1 MAIDNNDLNRDP
13 VTGEPGS
20 HPVGTAAGG
29 VGGAAI
35 GATIGAIG
43 GPLGSLIGGAIG
55 AVVGGKAGHEA
66 AEGIDP
72 TGEDTYWRD
81 SHTTSTY
88 YNKDYTYENDYQP
101 AYAVGYANR
110 AKYDTN
116 TRFEDVET
124 DLERSW
130 NEVKGES
137 RMLWSDARNAARDAW
152 YRITPENKL

>member
-1 MAIDNNDLNRDP
+1 MSTTDLNRDP
-13 VTGEPGS
+13 ITNEPGS

-29 VGGAAI
+29 VSGAAI

-55 AVVGGKAGHEA
+55 AVVGGKAGHEV

-72 TGEDTYWRD
+72 TGEDNYWREG
-81 SHTTSTY
+81 HTTTNY
-88 YNKDYTYENDYQP
+88 YNKDYSYENDYQP

-110 AKYDTN
+110 AKYDHN
-116 TRFEDVET
+116 TRFEDVEN

-130 NEVKGES
+130 NEVKGKS
-137 RMLWSDARNAARDAW
+137 RLAWADARNAARDAW
-152 YRITPENKL
+152 YRITPENKAI